1 MPRYEIATDETK
13 FDVTTRPGIPG
24 VGARVTGVRGM
35 FDATFDED
43 GKVDLT
49 HPVTGE
55 YTMSVG
61 DLGTGNQLLTAAVR
75 RWLGDAE
82 QTAVQGRI
90 GDVRARADGRLD
102 FSMHIDMKGRHVP
115 LVGTG
120 RIHMR
125 PNGQVEATGGTLC
138 DPRAFGL
145 PLPPLLNLVI
155 HVRWRLLL
163 APLDP
168 AGDDIAAAGGDAS

>member
-1 MPRYEIATDETK
+1 MIATDETK
-13 FDVTTRPGIPG
+13 FDVTTRPGIAG
-24 VGARVTGVRGM
+24 VGARVTGVRGTFEAS
-35 FDATFDED
+35 FDDE
-43 GKVDLT
+43 GKADLDQ
-49 HPVTGE
+49 PLTGDFS
-55 YTMSVG
+55 MAVG
-61 DLGTGNQLLTAAVR
+61 DIGTGNQLLTAGVK
-75 RWLGDAE
+75 RWLGDAK

-90 GDVRARADGRLD
+90 SDVRGRPDGRLD
-102 FSMHIDMKGRHVP
+102 FAMHIDVKGRHVP

-120 RIHMR
+120 RIHVR

-163 APLDP
+163 VPETA
-168 AGDDIAAAGGDAS
+168 